1 MNRKVGM
8 KYIFNLINAQVFL
21 GNIQNVTFNS
31 STLPLSLVALAQKSS
46 FSPRCP
52 VADKI
57 SRTNE
62 AMVGSIKGSPF
73 TVVVTKSGFLSN

>member
-1 MNRKVGM
+1 MNRNVGM
-8 KYIFNLINAQVFL
+8 KYIFLNNAQVFL
-21 GNIQNVTFNS
+21 GNNQYVTFNS

-62 AMVGSIKGSPF
+62 AMVGSTKGSPF
-73 TVVVTKSGFLSN
+73 TVVVLKVGF

>member
-1 MNRKVGM
+1 MNSIVGM
-8 KYIFNLINAQVFL
+8 KYVKGNAQVFL
-21 GNIQNVTFNS
+21 RNTQNGTFNS

-52 VADKI
+52 VADNI

-62 AMVGSIKGSPF
+62 AIVGTIKGSLL
-73 TVVVTKSGFLSN
+73 TVVVTKSGVLSS

>member
-1 MNRKVGM
+1 MNRNVGM
-8 KYIFNLINAQVFL
+8 KYILNAQVFL
-21 GNIQNVTFNS
+21 GNNQNVTFNS

-62 AMVGSIKGSPF
+62 AMVGPLNGSPL
-73 TVVVTKSGFLSN
+73 TIVVT